1 MSQAFQKTVGDRDQ
15 RSYLPFR
22 ARPRPGMN
30 FTLGA
35 LIGLRGTQHRKQ
47 NVKEWSGG
55 SGCWTVWLAGSEGG
69 TWLSSLPIYTK

>member
-1 MSQAFQKTVGDRDQ
+1 
-15 RSYLPFR
+15 
-22 ARPRPGMN
+22 MN
-30 FTLGA
+30 FTLGT

-55 SGCWTVWLAGSEGG
+55 FGCWTVWLAGSEGG